1 MGSNGKTRLLWP
13 GDGRLEK
20 RERGSRKGEREE
32 RRGEEGRGGE
42 LQAKGR
48 SSSGDINKHRDTKE
62 RLDVS
67 GEKKSM
73 IQKKELYYHE

>member
-32 RRGEEGRGGE
+32 GRGGE

-48 SSSGDINKHRDTKE
+48 SRSGDINKHRDTKE